1 MGVEDSGLSLVLGVQ
16 CASGPPYAWPAPLSP
31 KDAEPGEGLIPG
43 RASDGSGTVSD
54 LVKTEEEEEAEAE
67 AEAEA
72 AAGSGASPAA
82 VVTYGAVSEREEGA
96 AADCDLCTC
105 GATGG

>member
-54 LVKTEEEEEAEAE
+54 LVKTEAEAE
-67 AEAEA
+67 TEAEA

>member
-31 KDAEPGEGLIPG
+31 KDAEPGEELIPG

-54 LVKTEEEEEAEAE
+54 LVKTEAEAE
-67 AEAEA
+67 TEAEA

>member
-54 LVKTEEEEEAEAE
+54 LVKTEEEAEAE

-96 AADCDLCTC
+96 ADDCDLCTC

>member
-1 MGVEDSGLSLVLGVQ
+1 M
-16 CASGPPYAWPAPLSP
+16 SP